1 MLAGRRVVLGVSGGV
16 AAYKAAYL
24 ARRLT
29 ERGADVRV
37 VTTESAREFIG
48 DQTFAAITGHPVI
61 GHLFGTSS
69 SVSPHTELGRWADV
83 IVVAPATAATLARLA
98 HGLSEDALTATV
110 LASRAPL
117 VVAPAMHTEM
127 WEHPATRRNVE
138 LLQGDGVVVVPPGEG
153 PLAGGDVGVGRMAEP
168 EEIVAAV
175 ERTVGEG
182 PLHGISV
189 LVTAGG
195 TREPIDPVRFLGNRS
210 SGKMGH
216 AIAEEGLRR
225 GADVTLVTTSALP
238 SSPGLTRIQVETAA
252 EMEQAVERTEPDVA
266 ILAAAVADFRPVTA
280 APEKIARTAEA
291 PRIELEPTP
300 DILAGVVARRPR
312 PLVVGFAAET
322 GSLERAVHKA
332 KTKGVDLLVAND
344 VTEEGAGFAVDTN
357 RVTIIW
363 PDGRTDPWPLMP
375 KSAVA
380 ARLLDLVEEL
390 LDRDSGSGRV
400 SSPAEDL
407 ERPGDGR

>member
-1 MLAGRRVVLGVSGGV
+1 MLTGRRVVLGVSGGV

-29 ERGADVRV
+29 ERGAEVRV
-37 VTTESAREFIG
+37 VTTASARAFVG
-48 DQTFAAITGHPVI
+48 DQTFAAITGHRVVDR
-61 GHLFGTSS
+61 LFGVEG

-83 IVVAPATAATLARLA
+83 VVIAPATAATIARLA

-127 WEHPATRRNVE
+127 WEHPATRRNVRRLE
-138 LLQGDGVVVVPPGEG
+138 EDGVRVVAPGEG

-168 EEIVAAV
+168 EEIVEV
-175 ERTVGEG
+175 ICEVLGEG
-182 PLHGISV
+182 PLQGVSV

-216 AIAEEGLRR
+216 AIAEEALRR
-225 GADVTLVTTSALP
+225 GARVVLVTAADLA
-238 SSPGLTRIQVETAA
+238 SSPGIERIQVETAA
-252 EMEQAVERTEPDVA
+252 EMEQAVASVQPDVA
-266 ILAAAVADFRPVTA
+266 ILAAAVADFRPKAPA
-280 APEKIARTAEA
+280 ADKISRTSG
-291 PRIELEPTP
+291 PPSIELEATP
-300 DILAGVVARRPR
+300 DILAGVVGRTPR

-322 GSLERAVHKA
+322 GSLDRAVRKA
-332 KTKGVDLLVAND
+332 QEKGVDLLVAND
-344 VTEEGAGFAVDTN
+344 VTEPGAGFAVDTN

-363 PDGRTDPWPLMP
+363 PDGRSETWPLMP

-380 ARLLDLVEEL
+380 ARLLDLVEGL
-390 LDRDSGSGRV
+390 LGARTETV
-400 SSPAEDL
+400 SSPSDDPAH
-407 ERPGDGR
+407 PGDGR